1 MALYCVTVDAI
12 ALTAATAKS
21 VLELA
26 TGANDRA
33 RIVQWSVEF
42 DGTSA
47 TATPVKVE
55 VGRFSAAVTTAT
67 SFTPMKLDAAEG
79 AAAITAKHTA
89 TAEGAGTFD
98 AGEIHRV
105 PPTSGMV
112 LQYPLGREWV
122 VGTSGFWRM
131 RLTAAATV
139 NATVS
144 VTWDE

>member
-1 MALYCVTVDAI
+1 VALYCLSVDAI
-12 ALTAATAKS
+12 ALSAATAKS
-21 VLELA
+21 VIELG
-26 TGANDRA
+26 TGAADRC
-33 RIVQWSVEF
+33 RIVQWSVTF

-55 VGRFSAAVTTAT
+55 VGRFSAAVTTAS
-67 SFTPMKLDAAEG
+67 SFTPVKLDAAEG
-79 AAAITAKHTA
+79 AAAITAKHSTS
-89 TAEGAGTFD
+89 TEGAGTAD
-98 AGEIHRV
+98 AVEIYRV

-122 VGTSGFWRM
+122 IGTSGFWRM

-139 NATVS
+139 NATVQ

>member
-1 MALYCVTVDAI
+1 VALYCVSVDAI
-12 ALTAATAKS
+12 ALSAATAKS
-21 VLELA
+21 VIELG
-26 TGANDRA
+26 TGSGDRA
-33 RIVQWSVEF
+33 RIVQWSVTF

-67 SFTPMKLDAAEG
+67 SFTPVKLDAAEG
-79 AAAITAKHTA
+79 AAAITAKHSTS
-89 TAEGAGTFD
+89 TEGAGTAD
-98 AGEIHRV
+98 AVEIYRV

-139 NATVS
+139 NATVQ

>member
-1 MALYCVTVDAI
+1 MALYCVSVDGI
-12 ALTAATAKS
+12 ALAAATAKS

-26 TGANDRA
+26 TGANDRC

-67 SFTPMKLDAAEG
+67 MITPMKLDAAEG
-79 AAAITAKHTA
+79 TASITAKHSTS
-89 TAEGAGTFD
+89 TEGAGTASD
-98 AGEIHRV
+98 YEIHRV
-105 PPTSGMV
+105 PPTSGLV
-112 LQYPLGREWV
+112 LQYPLGREWA

-139 NATVS
+139 NATCTVI
-144 VTWDE
+144 WDE